1 MKVWHQPVMAQKHQ
15 KQKAGETALVSISAF
30 GCLSL
35 VQLVMKQMTC
45 MHQELYS
52 NDDALRWC
60 SQVAGALAYLHNS
73 RPQVIHRDLKLENVL
88 LKGVKEKGDR
98 SAQTAKLSV
107 GREIRAL
114 HCPAKP

>member
-1 MKVWHQPVMAQKHQ
+1 MAQEHQ
-15 KQKAGETALVSISAF
+15 KQKAGETALVSRSAF

-35 VQLVMKQMTC
+35 TIVQLVMKQMTC

-52 NDDALRWC
+52 SDDALRWC

-114 HCPAKP
+114 HCPAMP